1 MNKVELDLSR
11 ILLGGVVSIYIHKE
25 MEIGVNLKQID
36 QKNVSNP
43 NTNLIHI
50 KSDDGKTY
58 INRTLHFG
66 LPSEI

>member
-1 MNKVELDLSR
+1 M
-11 ILLGGVVSIYIHKE
+11 SIYIHKE